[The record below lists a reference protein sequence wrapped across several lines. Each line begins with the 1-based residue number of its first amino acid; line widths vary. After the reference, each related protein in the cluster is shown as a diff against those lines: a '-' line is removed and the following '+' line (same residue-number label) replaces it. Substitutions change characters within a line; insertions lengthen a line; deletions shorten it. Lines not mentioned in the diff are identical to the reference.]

1 MCRFDDNTDESE
13 APLEP
18 LAEPGDSVIRAS
30 LDEDRPGF
38 RAARQYST
46 SSETGSH
53 DAKAGASVSRSRMS
67 RTMVNF
73 WLDAALAVIF
83 ACLCITAVIVQF
95 VFPVGVAAR
104 GWSLWGLSYG
114 AWSSLQFGLIALLGL
129 GVLVHVM
136 LHWPWVCSVFAK
148 RVLGRSRV
156 PDDGIRTVYGVSLL
170 ITLLML
176 GAVAVGAAQW
186 MIISP
191 R

>member
-1 MCRFDDNTDESE
+1 MCRFDDNTDESDS
-13 APLEP
+13 PLEP

-30 LDEDRPGF
+30 LDADRPGL
-38 RAARQYST
+38 RSARQHVSYGESRDHAKV
-46 SSETGSH
+46 G
-53 DAKAGASVSRSRMS
+53 DAAPRGRVS

-73 WLDAALAVIF
+73 WLDAALAIVF
-83 ACLCITAVIVQF
+83 VCLCITAVIVQF

-104 GWSLWGLSYG
+104 GWMLWGLTYG
-114 AWSSLQFGLIALLGL
+114 GWSSLQFALVAILGL

-148 RVLGRSRV
+148 RVLGRGQV

-186 MIISP
+186 MIMSP